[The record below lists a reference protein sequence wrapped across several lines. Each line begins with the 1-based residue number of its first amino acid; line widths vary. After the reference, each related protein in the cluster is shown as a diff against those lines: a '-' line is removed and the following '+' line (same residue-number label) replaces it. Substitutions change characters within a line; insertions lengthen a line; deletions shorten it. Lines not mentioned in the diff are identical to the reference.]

1 MQSGFIEIIFL
12 AMLAGFIGLRLYH
25 VLGRRT
31 GHEKPAADPFRPAGA
46 EVARPSVAVGAR
58 EPEALRLPELP
69 ADIAPDVRPGIEA
82 IRRADRSFNP
92 ESFVAGAR
100 GAYQMILEAFWKG
113 DEEELAELVSDDM
126 LASFRAALADR
137 REKGLT
143 LDNRLLEVDSVQI
156 VGAQMNGSM
165 AEVTV
170 KFDAEI
176 LAVTRNAAGEIVE
189 GDASAS
195 VETHDVWTFSRHVTS
210 PDPAWLLV
218 GTDVAA

>member
-31 GHEKPAADPFRPAGA
+31 GHERPAADPFRPASA
-46 EVARPSVAVGAR
+46 EVSRPSVAIGPR

-69 ADIAPDVRPGIEA
+69 ADIAPDVRPGIDA

-92 ESFVAGAR
+92 EAFVAGAR

-113 DEEELAELVSDDM
+113 DEAELAELVSDDM
-126 LASFRAALADR
+126 LASFRTAIAAR
-137 REKGLT
+137 RDQGLV
-143 LDNRLLEVDSVQI
+143 LENRLLEVDSVRI
-156 VGAQMNGSM
+156 VGAQMNGNM

-170 KFDAEI
+170 QFDAEI
-176 LAVTRNAAGEIVE
+176 LAVTRNAEGAIVE
-189 GDASAS
+189 GDANAS
-195 VETHDVWTFSRHVTS
+195 VETHDIWTFSRHVTS

-218 GTDVAA
+218 GTDVAT